1 MKKNIFKFLAKFNK
15 LILPSLTK
23 KNVDVSKAS
32 KSQLMLLA
40 WRAFV
45 TKRSL

>member
-23 KNVDVSKAS
+23 RNIDVSKAS
-32 KSQLMLLA
+32 KAQLILLA